1 MIEGNSLQS
10 NLHNNYNVVCSG
22 PTGTEFKKQ
31 TVKYTA
37 QRLHEKGVVLEIDGL
52 PKHQ

>member
-1 MIEGNSLQS
+1 MYIVYIGWSCDD
-10 NLHNNYNVVCSG
+10 HVIFCCSG
-22 PTGTEFKKQ
+22 PAGGGSKKQ